1 MDKTL
6 LNQTVHSLIAA
17 GSVLIGITLCKV
29 MFEQDVN
36 MDYVYALISINAV
49 IMLFEIIRGRK

>member
-6 LNQTVHSLIAA
+6 LNQAIHNLIAA
-17 GSVLIGITLCKV
+17 GSVLMGIILCKII
-29 MFEQDVN
+29 FEQDVN

-49 IMLFEIIRGRK
+49 IMLFEIIRERK

>member
-1 MDKTL
+1 MNKTL
-6 LNQTVHSLIAA
+6 LNQAIHNLIAV
-17 GSVLIGITLCKV
+17 GSVLIGITLCKLII
-29 MFEQDVN
+29 EQDVN